1 MKKLI
6 VAIMAVAMTTASVSL
21 ARDHAG
27 PHHGGG
33 WDHGHNGNHGGPY
46 NDGNNSTKGDYG
58 DGVLAGLLL
67 STSALFLTHVTADHS
82 EAVYLYADND
92 AAEYLANDGQQA
104 PSPALAQAMNYERN
118 FLASADVANASDL
131 SDTQVAYLVMK
142 RAESL

>member
-1 MKKLI
+1 
-6 VAIMAVAMTTASVSL
+6 MAVGMTTASVSL

-27 PHHGGG
+27 PHNGGG
-33 WDHGHNGNHGGPY
+33 WDHGNHGGPY
-46 NDGNNSTKGDYG
+46 NDGSGRRGNSTKGDYG